1 MELNY
6 ELTKEDYVDFNM
18 YHVKNSKE
26 TKKAVFIQ
34 RYVISLMFLIIPI
47 VIWILKKETFNII
60 YVICPLFWIMWILFY
75 NKAFDRSIT
84 KKINR
89 MLDKSINSGLIGM
102 HNITIDNGELIEKT
116 SNGYIKNNIRDI
128 NEIQETKDHIFIYIS
143 NNNAYVIPKRTF
155 KSKEKLNN
163 FKTELKIK

>member
-18 YHVKNSKE
+18 YHVKNSKGI
-26 TKKAVFIQ
+26 KKTIFMQ

-47 VIWILKKETFNII
+47 AIWILKKETFNILYI
-60 YVICPLFWIMWILFY
+60 ICPLFWVVWILFY
-75 NKAFDRSIT
+75 DKAFDKSIV

-102 HNITIDNGELIEKT
+102 HNINIENGEIIEKT
-116 SNGYIKNNIRDI
+116 SSGYIKNNIRDI
-128 NEIQETKDHIFIYIS
+128 NEIQETKDHIFIYVS

-155 KSKEKLNN
+155 KSEEKLNS
-163 FKTELKIK
+163 FKIELNIK